1 MNAVSI
7 NFNARTRTSRGNR
20 RRKHTLPKCPAN
32 GLARFRDRHQARDA
46 AKAFT
51 FGPQGRE
58 ASMFACPECR
68 GWHVEPRQ
76 ATSPA
81 PQVAVP
87 ASAPAIVFT
96 ESLAR
101 RKRRY
106 FLVDIENP
114 TRGAKATCE
123 EVATFWDILKRQA
136 PGIAPHDHVVVGA
149 GRGVAQRYRTSITGA
164 NVRWVTG
171 ANAPDGA
178 DRALLGAIDL
188 YRVARHYDE
197 LVIVGGDHAFADLA
211 RRAKTFGL
219 RVQVVT
225 AETPQGRPMLSR
237 ELAAAADIHTLV
249 RLKVRPNRRENL
261 RRLNLLKASLAG
273 SASSVAVAA

>member
-1 MNAVSI
+1 MKVVRF
-7 NFNARTRTSRGNR
+7 NFNPETRTCRGGKA
-20 RRKHTLPKCPAN
+20 RKHRLSVCAAT

-51 FGPQGRE
+51 FGPQRLE
-58 ASMFACPECR
+58 ASVFGCPECR
-68 GWHVEPRQ
+68 GWHVETRRVIAPVTEV
-76 ATSPA
+76 AAPTSPPA
-81 PQVAVP
+81 VA
-87 ASAPAIVFT
+87 FE
-96 ESLAR
+96 ESLAT

-123 EVATFWDILKRQA
+123 EVAAFWDILKRQA

-149 GRGVAQRYRTSITGA
+149 GRGVARRYRTSITGA
-164 NVRWVTG
+164 NVRWVIG

-197 LVIVGGDHAFADLA
+197 LVIVSGDHAFADLA
-211 RRAKTFGL
+211 RRAKAFGL
-219 RVQVVT
+219 SVQVVT
-225 AETPQGRPMLSR
+225 AETPAGRPMLSR
-237 ELAAAADIHTLV
+237 ELAATADVHTLV
-249 RLKVRPNRRENL
+249 RLKVRPNRSEDL
-261 RRLNLLKASLAG
+261 PRLEPVKVSLAR
-273 SASSVAVAA
+273 SAWSAAA

>member
-7 NFNARTRTSRGNR
+7 NFNTKTRTNRGTKPR
-20 RRKHTLPKCPAN
+20 THRLPQCPAT

-58 ASMFACPECR
+58 ASMFACPAC
-68 GWHVEPRQ
+68 GGVHVETRQ
-76 ATSPA
+76 ATSLA
-81 PQVAVP
+81 PEVAVP
-87 ASAPAIVFT
+87 VPAPTVAFE
-96 ESLAR
+96 ESLAT

-123 EVATFWDILKRQA
+123 EVATFWNILKRQA

-149 GRGVAQRYRTSITGA
+149 SLGVAQRYRTTITGS
-164 NVRWVTG
+164 NVKWVTG
-171 ANAPDGA
+171 PNAPDGA
-178 DRALLGAIDL
+178 DHALLGAIDL

-197 LVIVGGDHAFADLA
+197 LVIVSGDGGFVDLA

-219 RVQVVT
+219 SVQVVT

-237 ELAAAADIHTLV
+237 ELAAAADVHTLI

-261 RRLNLLKASLAG
+261 RRLNVLKASLAG
-273 SASSVAVAA
+273 SASNVAVAA

>member
-1 MNAVSI
+1 MNTVRMS
-7 NFNARTRTSRGNR
+7 FNTKTRTSRGKKR
-20 RRKHTLPKCPAN
+20 GMHTLPKCSAT
-32 GLARFRDRHQARDA
+32 GLARFRDRHQARDW
-46 AKAFT
+46 AKAAT
-51 FGPQGRE
+51 GGAQGRE
-58 ASMFACPECR
+58 ASAFACPECR
-68 GWHVEPRQ
+68 GWHVETRQ
-76 ATSPA
+76 VTAAVAEVAPSPSAATA
-81 PQVAVP
+81 A
-87 ASAPAIVFT
+87 FE
-96 ESLAR
+96 ESLAT

-123 EVATFWDILKRQA
+123 EVAALWDILKRQA
-136 PGIAPHDHVVVGA
+136 PGIAPRDHVVVGA
-149 GRGVAQRYRTSITGA
+149 GRGVAQRYRTSISGP

-188 YRVARHYDE
+188 YRVARDYDE
-197 LVIVGGDHAFADLA
+197 LVIVSGDHAFADLA

-219 RVQVVT
+219 SVQVVT

-237 ELAAAADIHTLV
+237 ELAAAADVHTLV
-249 RLKVRPNRRENL
+249 RLKVRLNRRENL

-273 SASSVAVAA
+273 SVSGVAVAA